1 MEAPQ
6 GVELTGTNRPSDLN
20 TPTPLNRWWVK
31 NLLRLRSLCGSRN
44 TTGNNRIHPAQ
55 RVLLSVSVV
64 IAVGKHP
71 VPFRTRKLSPPAP
84 MVLHRRR
91 CGRVGHRRTQTYTG
105 KRRRTHPQQGCGTS
119 PLPFFHAQKQLPRR
133 VHDDGDA
140 HQAAER
146 TEYIETI
153 RTETVDD
160 HPPGE
165 GAGDEHPAIS
175 RKNAAEVRIRLK
187 CGDESIS
194 PKCGYTSPDEQHAAV
209 LAQSLPDEP

>member
-20 TPTPLNRWWVK
+20 TPTPRGWVK

-44 TTGNNRIHPAQ
+44 TTGNRRIHPAQ

-91 CGRVGHRRTQTYTG
+91 CGRVGHRRTQTYIG
-105 KRRRTHPQQGCGTS
+105 KRRRTPRKGAELLLFPSFMPKNSYRGAYMMMATPTRQQSAPSTSKRSGRKPSTTIPQAREPAT
-119 PLPFFHAQKQLPRR
+119 K
-133 VHDDGDA
+133 
-140 HQAAER
+140 
-146 TEYIETI
+146 T
-153 RTETVDD
+153 
-160 HPPGE
+160 PP
-165 GAGDEHPAIS
+165 
-175 RKNAAEVRIRLK
+175 
-187 CGDESIS
+187 
-194 PKCGYTSPDEQHAAV
+194 
-209 LAQSLPDEP
+209 